1 MKVTFFQK
9 TFETADQELICLSA
23 TLQDSLNKKAIQKRF
38 KMQPQQVAKIL
49 SAKSLIVKTQDT
61 AKKTSAPIM
70 IGDNVIANKIIRGFF
85 GEDAKGITVSYVH
98 GSFVV
103 AEVNIPTANVLGYA
117 HPCSDPELIHEVS
130 EQEPTITKAIEKSE
144 PKKVSKMG
152 GKRTPVV
159 TPELIIA
166 ILIGHNSGVSIAK
179 LAEGRK
185 ISTTTVHRIIKGEY
199 AKKFPLAYDTAT
211 KTINGDDEQKV
222 EVITDTVTEEEVQE
236 TTITEPEVQEE
247 VTAEVAIA
255 TDDDLTRIEI
265 NATPTVHMC
274 GLVKE
279 RHIMPVDHYVFEE
292 SAIDPS
298 LMFDYKSIE
307 DRCRKYIEDNIK
319 FDSNGKPRKSIQL
332 YVTGIQCVLAAF
344 IKVCKE
350 YNIDLTLMHHDL
362 LTKTYQAQVI
372 WASKNATE
380 VTSTDCFSRIF
391 VGYDEAYLYRVA
403 LEDIIKLDKFFVLTI
418 TQFKPDT
425 ALTPKHQEMWLCK
438 DFAAATEAFNKALS
452 SAVISTD
459 KVGLYLDEC
468 VKKNAKYYKNKK
480 VLQTKNF

>member
-70 IGDNVIANKIIRGFF
+70 IGDNAIINKIIRGFF

-103 AEVNIPTANVLGYA
+103 AEVNIPAANVLGYA

-166 ILIGHNSGVSIAK
+166 ILIGHNSGVSITK
-179 LAEGRK
+179 LAERHK

-199 AKKFPLAYDTAT
+199 AKKFPLAYNTAT
-211 KTINGDDEQKV
+211 TTINGE
-222 EVITDTVTEEEVQE
+222 EVTEPTTDAAMEEVQE
-236 TTITEPEVQEE
+236 ETTTEPEVKEGDVAE
-247 VTAEVAIA
+247 PEEVAIA
-255 TDDDLTRIEI
+255 TNDDLVSIEVD
-265 NATPTVHMC
+265 NAPTVHEC

-279 RHIMPVDHYVFEE
+279 RHVMPVNNYVFEE
-292 SAIDPS
+292 AAIQPS
-298 LMFDYKSIE
+298 LMFDYPAIE
-307 DRCRKYIEDNIK
+307 ERCRKYIESNIR
-319 FDSNGKPRKSIQL
+319 FDSNGAPKRRIQL

-344 IKVCKE
+344 IKVCAE
-350 YNIDLTLMHHDL
+350 YGIDLTLMHYDT

-372 WASKNATE
+372 WASANVVEAP
-380 VTSTDCFSRIF
+380 STDCFSRIA
-391 VGYDEAYLYRVA
+391 VGYDELYLYRA
-403 LEDIIKLDKFFVLTI
+403 SLEDIIMQDSFYSLTI

-468 VKKNAKYYKNKK
+468 VKRNAKYYKNKK